1 MHPNGQRNEQTTI
14 PWAPDGAKNN
24 NYFHHNLECLEL
36 DEKLR
41 APSGEAGEL
50 VQPEPEL
57 RAGIPEAA
65 DILRQVPG
73 EIINGV
79 LELAS
84 LLKDDPST
92 LLELD
97 DAK

>member
-1 MHPNGQRNEQTTI
+1 MSQVR
-14 PWAPDGAKNN
+14 AKIFS
-24 NYFHHNLECLEL
+24 YNLECLEL
-36 DEKLR
+36 NEKLR

-65 DILRQVPG
+65 DILGQGAG

-79 LELAS
+79 LELTS
-84 LLKDDPST
+84 LLKDNPIT

-97 DAK
+97 ER